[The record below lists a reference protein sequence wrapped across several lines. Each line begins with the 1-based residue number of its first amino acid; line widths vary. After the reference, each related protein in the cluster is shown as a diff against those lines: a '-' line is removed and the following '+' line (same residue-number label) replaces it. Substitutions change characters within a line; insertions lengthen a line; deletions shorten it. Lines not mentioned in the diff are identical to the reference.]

1 MSTILRAQP
10 DSVLPTVNARLV
22 FGVFILLF
30 SFHVARLLFY
40 LLKRVYLRRE
50 SRAAGIQFSPAVLS
64 MRDNNVWLWGITRS

>member
-30 SFHVARLLFY
+30 SFHVFFNL
-40 LLKRVYLRRE
+40 
-50 SRAAGIQFSPAVLS
+50 
-64 MRDNNVWLWGITRS
+64 